1 MSAGKVYSAVYSG
14 VQVYEMMIHG
24 IATMV
29 RGEDSYLNA
38 TQILKVAGFEKTR
51 RSKILEREV
60 LTGEHEKV
68 QGGYGKYQ
76 GTWIPFE
83 KGKELAEKYEVLD
96 RMMPLLNFDPSQLSS
111 SEEIPTKEEA
121 QLQAKKETIRASI
134 SPTMAPLLLPP
145 PPSSS
150 TTTTTNN
157 KRKQSSS
164 VQNRKKM
171 RLMGVS
177 PEPVMIDDPFYEH
190 HRSLLMN
197 LFLSDDPNA
206 TPSLSALLT
215 QDMNIDLVIDE
226 QGHTALHWAAAL
238 GRLHIVSLLIEH
250 GANVCRVNYKGE
262 TPLMRAAMITCCY
275 ENKNF
280 AEIVEIMAD
289 AIPVTDQR
297 GRTVLHHI
305 TLTAAVEGYTDAAI
319 YYMKRLFKGVP
330 KKSIL
335 KNILNIRDTHYYESA
350 LAIALRVECQDI
362 VDILIKHGAL
372 DPLMTGIDED
382 EEVDFEPIE
391 YESNPKGK
399 DIMNCKLHDY
409 SMEHI
414 RELNSRN
421 VALQYMMDKLEED
434 YKDKLKKRDAEAYE
448 LKKEISMIKYE
459 LREAHRRLELP
470 VSMQLAEAR
479 KKIHQLEDKVAYD
492 ENTIGDLRIEQQ
504 ENIDATDDPSDKSS
518 KERKLEKKLKA
529 LQNQV
534 ESGNKTI
541 EKLQAELAAE
551 KARANEK
558 EMEYRRLIA
567 ASCGLPIERV
577 DKLIKPLTLAIESD
591 PPDLDMARV
600 IGFMDKLRRQGSSS
614 NSNANSPR
622 DPNST
627 TTTPV

>member
-1 MSAGKVYSAVYSG
+1 
-14 VQVYEMMIHG
+14 
-24 IATMV
+24 MV

-60 LTGEHEKV
+60 LIGEHEKV

-121 QLQAKKETIRASI
+121 QLQAKKETVRASI
-134 SPTMAPLLLPP
+134 SPTMTPLSLPP
-145 PPSSS
+145 PPSA
-150 TTTTTNN
+150 TTTTSNN

-177 PEPVMIDDPFYEH
+177 PEPVLTDDAFYEH

-206 TPSLSALLT
+206 TPSLPALLT
-215 QDMNIDLVIDE
+215 KDMNIDLVIDE

-280 AEIVEIMAD
+280 AEIVEIMID

-297 GRTVLHHI
+297 GRTILHHI
-305 TLTAAVEGYTDAAI
+305 ALTAAVEGYTDAAI
-319 YYMKRLFKGVP
+319 YYMKRLVKGVP
-330 KKSIL
+330 RKSIL

-382 EEVDFEPIE
+382 KEVYFEPIE

-399 DIMNCKLHDY
+399 DIMN
-409 SMEHI
+409 S
-414 RELNSRN
+414 
-421 VALQYMMDKLEED
+421 LQYMIDKLEED
-434 YKDKLKKRDAEAYE
+434 YKDKLKRRDAEAYE
-448 LKKEISMIKYE
+448 LKKEIGMIKYE

-504 ENIDATDDPSDKSS
+504 ESIDITDDTSDKSFR
-518 KERKLEKKLKA
+518 ERKLEKKVKA

-534 ESGNKTI
+534 VLGNQTI

-567 ASCGLPIERV
+567 ASCGVPIERV

-600 IGFMDKLRRQGSSS
+600 IGFMEKLRRQGSGSS

-622 DPNST
+622 DPNSAT
-627 TTTPV
+627 APV

>member
-60 LTGEHEKV
+60 LIGEHEKV

-96 RMMPLLNFDPSQLSS
+96 RMMPLLNFDPTQLSS

-121 QLQAKKETIRASI
+121 QLQAKKETIRAST
-134 SPTMAPLLLPP
+134 SPTMTPLALPP
-145 PPSSS
+145 PPTSQA
-150 TTTTTNN
+150 TTTASTSSNI

-164 VQNRKKM
+164 SSQSRKKLK
-171 RLMGVS
+171 LMGVS
-177 PEPVMIDDPFYEH
+177 PEPVLTDDAFYEH

-215 QDMNIDLVIDE
+215 KDINIDLVIDE

-238 GRLHIVSLLIEH
+238 GRLNIVSLLIEH

-262 TPLMRAAMITCCY
+262 TPLMRSAMITCCY

-280 AEIVEIMAD
+280 AEMVEIMAD

-305 TLTAAVEGYTDAAI
+305 ALTAAVEGYTDAAI
-319 YYMKRLFKGVP
+319 YYMKRLVKGVP

-399 DIMNCKLHDY
+399 DIMNCKLP
-409 SMEHI
+409 S
-414 RELNSRN
+414 S
-421 VALQYMMDKLEED
+421 LQYMIDKLEED
-434 YKDKLKKRDAEAYE
+434 YKEKLKKRDSEAHE

-492 ENTIGDLRIEQQ
+492 ETTIGDLRIEQQ
-504 ENIDATDDPSDKSS
+504 ETIDATDDPADKST
-518 KERKLEKKLKA
+518 KERKLEKKLKT

-534 ESGNKTI
+534 ESGSKTI
-541 EKLQAELAAE
+541 ERLQAELTME

-577 DKLIKPLTLAIESD
+577 DGLIKPLTLAIESD

-600 IGFMDKLRRQGSSS
+600 IGFMERLRRQGSSS
-614 NSNANSPR
+614 GNNSNVNSPR
-622 DPNST
+622 DPNN

>member
-60 LTGEHEKV
+60 LIGEHEKV

-96 RMMPLLNFDPSQLSS
+96 RMMPLLNFDPNQLSS

-121 QLQAKKETIRASI
+121 QLQAKKENNRTST
-134 SPTMAPLLLPP
+134 SPSMTPLALPAPPQT
-145 PPSSS
+145 SSQSS
-150 TTTTTNN
+150 TTPTTSNN
-157 KRKQSSS
+157 NSNSNSKRKQSSS
-164 VQNRKKM
+164 SAQSRKK
-171 RLMGVS
+171 LKLTGVS
-177 PEPVMIDDPFYEH
+177 PEPVLVDDAFYEH

-206 TPSLSALLT
+206 TPSLAALLT
-215 QDMNIDLVIDE
+215 KDINIDLVIDE

-280 AEIVEIMAD
+280 AEMVEIMAD

-305 TLTAAVEGYTDAAI
+305 ALTAAVEGYTDAAI
-319 YYMKRLFKGVP
+319 YYMKRLVKGVP

-391 YESNPKGK
+391 YETNPKGK
-399 DIMNCKLHDY
+399 EIK
-409 SMEHI
+409 
-414 RELNSRN
+414 NS
-421 VALQYMMDKLEED
+421 LQYMIDKLEED
-434 YKDKLKKRDAEAYE
+434 YIEKLKKRDAEAHA
-448 LKKEISMIKYE
+448 LKKEMNMLKYE

-479 KKIHQLEDKVAYD
+479 KKIHQLQDKVAYD
-492 ENTIGDLRIEQQ
+492 ETTIGDLRIEQQ
-504 ENIDATDDPSDKSS
+504 ETIDASEDPTDKST
-518 KERKLEKKLKA
+518 KERKLEKKLRT
-529 LQNQV
+529 LQNQL

-577 DKLIKPLTLAIESD
+577 DGLIKPLTLAIESD

-600 IGFMDKLRRQGSSS
+600 IGFMERLRRQGNNTNSTGS
-614 NSNANSPR
+614 NSNVNSPR
-622 DPNST
+622 DPNT
-627 TTTPV
+627 ATTPV

>member
-1 MSAGKVYSAVYSG
+1 
-14 VQVYEMMIHG
+14 
-24 IATMV
+24 MV

-60 LTGEHEKV
+60 LIGEHEKV

-96 RMMPLLNFDPSQLSS
+96 RMMPLLNFDPNQLSS

-121 QLQAKKETIRASI
+121 QLQAKKESNRASS
-134 SPTMAPLLLPP
+134 SPSMAPLALPAP
-145 PPSSS
+145 PQTSSQSSTTPSTSNNNNNSNSKRKPSSS
-150 TTTTTNN
+150 SA
-157 KRKQSSS
+157 QS
-164 VQNRKKM
+164 RKKLK
-171 RLMGVS
+171 LMGVS
-177 PEPVMIDDPFYEH
+177 PEPVLVDDAFYEH

-215 QDMNIDLVIDE
+215 KDMNIDLVIDE

-280 AEIVEIMAD
+280 AEMVEIMAD

-305 TLTAAVEGYTDAAI
+305 ALTAAVEGYTDAAI
-319 YYMKRLFKGVP
+319 YYMKRLVKGVP

-391 YESNPKGK
+391 YEANPKGK
-399 DIMNCKLHDY
+399 EIMH
-409 SMEHI
+409 S
-414 RELNSRN
+414 
-421 VALQYMMDKLEED
+421 LQYMIDKLEED
-434 YKDKLKKRDAEAYE
+434 YIEKLKQRDAEAHA
-448 LKKEISMIKYE
+448 LKKEMNMLKYE

-492 ENTIGDLRIEQQ
+492 ETTIGDLRIEQQ
-504 ENIDATDDPSDKSS
+504 ETIDASEDPTDKST
-518 KERKLEKKLKA
+518 KERKLEKKLKT
-529 LQNQV
+529 LQSQV

-551 KARANEK
+551 KARSNEK

-577 DKLIKPLTLAIESD
+577 DGLIKPLTLAIESD

-600 IGFMDKLRRQGSSS
+600 IGFMERLRRQGSNTNGAGSSS
-614 NSNANSPR
+614 NVNSPR
-622 DPNST
+622 DPNAA
-627 TTTPV
+627 TTPV